1 MTLETQMTILETRM
15 MTIRTARM
23 ARTDHKERIDPRRH
37 VETELHRKP
46 SKSRIQNHT
55 QKNEINLKDGSF
67 KYKSNL
73 WKTHHSFPMMSRKR
87 PTLLTSFEKQ
97 LESGLDQLYRKP

>member
-15 MTIRTARM
+15 MTMGTARM

-37 VETELHRKP
+37 AETELHKRP

-55 QKNEINLKDGSF
+55 QENEINLKDGSF

-73 WKTHHSFPMMSRKR
+73 WETHHSFPMMSQKR
-87 PTLLTSFEKQ
+87 PTLLTFFEKQ
-97 LESGLDQLYRKP
+97 PESRSDQLYRK